1 MEFMLEAARENVEL
15 AGQLKD
21 VNGLIRQLEQEKGRV
36 IDLYV
41 SGDLLRDAYVM
52 KSLAFDNKLN
62 ELKGAN
68 PFYSP

>member
-1 MEFMLEAARENVEL
+1 
-15 AGQLKD
+15 
-21 VNGLIRQLEQEKGRV
+21 V